1 MASEKVLAF
10 VENVKELT
18 DIIKKENEGL
28 PLILF
33 GHSMGSLLLLL
44 LQLLRRKLNLTLSS
58 KTLAL
63 AKWALSKSLKRSLV
77 SA

>member
-1 MASEKVLAF
+1 MANSK
-10 VENVKELT
+10 
-18 DIIKKENEGL
+18 
-28 PLILF
+28 
-33 GHSMGSLLLLL
+33 SLLPGSAGMLL